1 MCIKYSQTQSYFLGI
16 RLSGYHYKNEC
27 NLNETEVG
35 NLDVLLDLLEV
46 LAWPIVLHQ
55 MVCPAP

>member
-1 MCIKYSQTQSYFLGI
+1 M

-27 NLNETEVG
+27 NLNEAEVG